1 MEKQVIIV
9 EYTGEEP
16 NKSALE
22 NVITGLGLAGTTVC
36 TNPKPTIAV
45 LSETEAAQALYAF
58 SKSPSKTKKV
68 ATVEI
73 ERTAKEDAAKNIAAA
88 IINALKNV

>member
-1 MEKQVIIV
+1 MEKQIIIV

-16 NKSALE
+16 NKNTLE
-22 NVITGLGLAGTTVC
+22 NVITGLGLAGITVC

-58 SKSPSKTKKV
+58 SKSKAKKV